1 MEIIIFILVLGI
13 LANLGAIIDAITT
26 WIAWGLLLFFA
37 SFYHYIIE
45 PILRYLWR
53 SMTAPFFC
61 FLEATVPAYRR
72 KKERE
77 REEEKRE
84 AEAEAARRASRRWYE
99 DFQRKQREDAE
110 QRDWEEDAARQY
122 WEYWRQSQ
130 YYREE
135 GQEEQNAQSGQ
146 KERADQ
152 SYEYQ
157 SSSQENTSRSN
168 KQRKTASRNW
178 SLSYEQALV
187 ILGLQEEFTQ
197 VGFKKAYRKAMMAT
211 HPDRGGTKEQAQKV
225 NEARDLVRHCNNWH

>member
-13 LANLGAIIDAITT
+13 LVNLGIIIDAVTT
-26 WIAWGLLLFFA
+26 WLAFALFFIVSA
-37 SFYHYIIE
+37 TGHFVIK
-45 PILRYLWR
+45 PLLRLIWHGI
-53 SMTAPFFC
+53 SIPFC
-61 FLEATVPAYRR
+61 LFLEATVPAYRR

-77 REEEKRE
+77 REKEKRE
-84 AEAEAARRASRRWYE
+84 AEAEAVRRASRRQYE

-130 YYREE
+130 YYQQEE
-135 GQEEQNAQSGQ
+135 QEEQNAQSGQ

-152 SYEYQ
+152 NYEYQ
-157 SSSQENTSRSN
+157 SSSQEEANGSSR
-168 KQRKTASRNW
+168 QRKTASRNW

-187 ILGLQEEFTQ
+187 ILGLQGEFTQ
-197 VGFKKAYRKAMMAT
+197 AGFKKAYRKAMMAT

-225 NEARDLVRHCNNWH
+225 NEARDLVRYKHGF